1 MTPDSNSM
9 RRLTAIQRSRGHV
22 TLAEIKSILPIDSM
36 TPEEIG
42 QTMAQLEEAGI
53 DIEVDKELL
62 RRRPKSGLS
71 DVPRSSHSRLAT
83 PNAKGPMSTRTDQG
97 FALGPIDPLG
107 SATLASG
114 RLMVE
119 TSRPTRRPR
128 HSGSGRALPPPGPY
142 CSQPVARRQ
151 VNISV
156 VGGEARPAPAHDER
170 QSGPEGSQSHA

>member
-1 MTPDSNSM
+1 M

-97 FALGPIDPLG
+97 SLLARSTPSAQQHLPVGG
-107 SATLASG
+107 SWW
-114 RLMVE
+114 
-119 TSRPTRRPR
+119 RPR
-128 HSGSGRALPPPGPY
+128 VRHVALVILALAVL
-142 CSQPVARRQ
+142 CLLLVLIALNR
-151 VNISV
+151 
-156 VGGEARPAPAHDER
+156 
-170 QSGPEGSQSHA
+170 